1 MIDLKVIT
9 TDNEVAIN
17 HTKRMISQYR
27 AWERQHIAS
36 FNQAMNNSSTGD
48 LKDSP
53 QEDIRKVV
61 YAGVRRICTLDDIF
75 RECERLGVDS
85 TSTYEKTKEYFG
97 FIDAVFTV
105 MGYMTL
111 KNFITT
117 FPITKTYD
125 GEKWSC
131 KDYFYT
137 VDVIKKMDMEVP
149 IGRDQISEL
158 LWDYQNELLFQVY
171 GQWMRT
177 VDSMRRYQG
186 EKTFAQE
193 MLEEMN
199 IPTHTVNEDKGFILN
214 NQTGEVMNL
223 TNKKS
228 SHLKL
233 VK

>member
-1 MIDLKVIT
+1 MIDLKIIT
-9 TDNEVAIN
+9 PDNEKAIN

-36 FNQAMNNSSTGD
+36 FNQAVNNSSTGE

-53 QEDIRKVV
+53 QEDLCKVV
-61 YAGVRRICTLDDIF
+61 YAAVKRICALDDIF
-75 RECERLGVDS
+75 RECKRLGVDS
-85 TSTYEKTKEYFG
+85 ASTYEKTKEYFE
-97 FIDAVFTV
+97 FIDTAFTV

-131 KDYFYT
+131 KDYYYT
-137 VDVIKKMDMEVP
+137 VDVVNNMDMEAP
-149 IGRDQISEL
+149 IGRDRISEL

-186 EKTFAQE
+186 EKTIVQE
-193 MLEEMN
+193 MFDEMN
-199 IPTHTVNEDKGFILN
+199 IPTHTVNAEKGFKLN
-214 NQTGEVMNL
+214 NQTGEVMKI

-228 SHLKL
+228 GHLKL